1 MDQLNT
7 FVSTPSPV
15 ISPPSA
21 QETGGED
28 QPILSPND
36 GQEVA
41 IPIATAVEV
50 FPGDPPT
57 GTADAT
63 GVVLFE
69 DLFPTGLSYCHSRL
83 KRGLDLSLSIT
94 ALIVLSPL
102 LIGVVTLIA
111 LTSSGPVFYWQERF
125 GMMGRTFRLWKFRTM
140 RPGADQ
146 GPLITARGDPRVT
159 ALGRVLRAT
168 KIDELPQ
175 LVNVVKGDMSIVGP
189 RPQTIG
195 YVEARRED
203 YDKIL
208 QVRPG
213 LTSPATLHFRDE
225 ESILGAIP
233 EDTRDLFYSTH
244 IHRIKINLNVEYI
257 QNAGLSYD
265 LSLIAKT
272 AMAVVS
278 PRRRQAALVNVSAPP
293 RKI

>member
-125 GMMGRTFRLWKFRTM
+125 GIAGRTFRLWKFRS
-140 RPGADQ
+140 
-146 GPLITARGDPRVT
+146 
-159 ALGRVLRAT
+159 AT